1 MLSDPYADVESLK
14 NENQTVQ
21 DMWEHKITKTDLAI
35 LKHRNIMTTAT
46 KR

>member
-1 MLSDPYADVESLK
+1 VLSDPYADVESLK